1 MLRWTA
7 IVGCASMVA
16 MACSGSSGPTV
27 SGPPAPATAP
37 AAARP
42 AAGGPRYTAAGELL
56 PPTDYREWV
65 FLTSGFSMAYGPA
78 AAEMAAAGIKMMD
91 NVYVPRASYAAFVES
106 GAWPDGT
113 MFVLEIRAGEGTGS
127 IVDGGHFQTY
137 LAGLEAH
144 VIDSRRFP
152 GGSGFFGFPI
162 DDDGPSGPARALPSG
177 NASAACHAKNGAV
190 GNTFTQFYPTLF
202 PIARAKGT
210 VRADFVGI
218 PATPADLAA
227 EVSARG
233 WMAGERLIDQTRA
246 RWPAANLVRESAL
259 NTAGYRLVAAGHAP
273 EGIALFEYVTRRYPG
288 SANAWDSLS
297 EAYEKAG
304 RADDARAAT
313 ERGLQA
319 LAADRGAPAMRRQA
333 LDRALRERKARLA
346 SPASPAS
353 GG

>member
-1 MLRWTA
+1 MQRWTA
-7 IVGCASMVA
+7 IGGCVSAVV
-16 MACSGSSGPTV
+16 MACSGSPGPAV
-27 SGPPAPATAP
+27 SGPPAEAAAP
-37 AAARP
+37 AASP
-42 AAGGPRYTAAGELL
+42 AVEGPRYTAAGELL

-91 NVYVPRASYAAFVES
+91 NVYVPRAAYAAFRER
-106 GAWPDGT
+106 GTWPDGT

-144 VIDSRRFP
+144 VIDSKRYP
-152 GGSGFFGFPI
+152 GGSGFFGFPT
-162 DDDGPSGPARALPSG
+162 DDAGPSGPAKPLPSG
-177 NASAACHAKNGAV
+177 NACAACHTKNGAV

-210 VRADFVGI
+210 VRDDFVGI
-218 PATPADLAA
+218 PATPSELVA
-227 EVSARG
+227 EVGAHG
-233 WMAGERLIDQTRA
+233 WKAGERLLDQTGVK
-246 RWPAANLVRESAL
+246 WPAANLVREAAL
-259 NTAGYRLVAAGHAP
+259 NVAGYRLIAAGHAP
-273 EGIALFEYVTRRYPG
+273 EGISLFEYVTRRHPG
-288 SANAWDSLS
+288 SANAWESLS

-304 RADDARAAT
+304 RADQARAAT
-313 ERGLQA
+313 ERGLHA
-319 LAADRGAPAMRRQA
+319 LATDRGAPAMHRQA

-346 SPASPAS
+346 SPAAPAS

>member
-1 MLRWTA
+1 MQRWTA
-7 IVGCASMVA
+7 IGGCVSVVV
-16 MACSGSSGPTV
+16 MACSGSPGPAV
-27 SGPPAPATAP
+27 SGPPAPT
-37 AAARP
+37 AAA
-42 AAGGPRYTAAGELL
+42 AASSAAQGPRYNAAGELL
-56 PPTDYREWV
+56 PPTDYREWM

-91 NVYVPRASYAAFVES
+91 NVYVPRAAYAAFVER
-106 GAWPDGT
+106 GTWPDGT

-152 GGSGFFGFPI
+152 GGSGFFGFPT
-162 DDDGPSGPARALPSG
+162 DDSGPSGPARPLPSG
-177 NASAACHAKNGAV
+177 NACVACHSKNGAV
-190 GNTFTQFYPTLF
+190 GNTFAQFYPTLF

-218 PATPADLAA
+218 PPTPSELVA
-227 EVSARG
+227 EVSAHG
-233 WMAGERLIDQTRA
+233 WKAGERLIDGTRA
-246 RWPAANLVRESAL
+246 RWPSANLVRESAL
-259 NTAGYRLVAAGHAP
+259 NTAGHRLVGGGHAAD
-273 EGIALFEYVTRRYPG
+273 GIALFEYVTRAYPG

-297 EAYEKAG
+297 EAYEQAG

-313 ERGLQA
+313 ARGLQA
-319 LAADRGAPAMRRQA
+319 LATDRGVPAMQREG
-333 LDRALRERKARLA
+333 LDRSLRARAARLA
-346 SPASPAS
+346 PPSPTS